1 MRRVML
7 LDRLV
12 ERRDCLRYERRPS
25 FNWKEDALE
34 TWIILVL
41 EITFALESDVNLS
54 VYRHELCT
62 HVSIMDF
69 EILKSEKL
77 VLLILIL
84 NLHEIVITQDL
95 SSVGASDNQFTPL
108 QASAQSLFEN
118 SPLNKSKV
126 F

>member
-1 MRRVML
+1 ML

-12 ERRDCLRYERRPS
+12 ERRDCLAHERCPS
-25 FNWKEDALE
+25 FNWNEDAFE

-41 EITFALESDVNLS
+41 EITFALESHVNFS

-62 HVSIMDF
+62 HVGKLSIMDF

-84 NLHEIVITQDL
+84 NLHEIIRI
-95 SSVGASDNQFTPL
+95 
-108 QASAQSLFEN
+108 EN
-118 SPLNKSKV
+118 DKK
-126 F
+126 

>member
-25 FNWKEDALE
+25 FNWKENALE
-34 TWIILVL
+34 SWVILVL
-41 EITFALESDVNLS
+41 EITFALESDVNFS

-62 HVSIMDF
+62 HVGKLSVMDF

-77 VLLILIL
+77 VLLFLIL
-84 NLHEIVITQDL
+84 NLHEIIRI
-95 SSVGASDNQFTPL
+95 
-108 QASAQSLFEN
+108 EN
-118 SPLNKSKV
+118 DKK
-126 F
+126 